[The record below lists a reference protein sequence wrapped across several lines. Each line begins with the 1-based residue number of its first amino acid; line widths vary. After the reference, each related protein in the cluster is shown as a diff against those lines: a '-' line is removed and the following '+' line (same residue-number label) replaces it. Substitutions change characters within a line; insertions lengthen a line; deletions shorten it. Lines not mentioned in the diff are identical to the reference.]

1 MDPKTTVVKSKSSN
15 GGVSNKR
22 EKQKFTKS
30 DAEFQPFCMKKR
42 GVYVENKDDK
52 LINIYENND
61 AEIKKKPPPRPR
73 PGQKKFLTS
82 VLNILSKSTTG
93 TQYPDSEQIRARKK
107 TSKIHKKRYQEPEP
121 YNDEYIETTIKT
133 KKPKYKSKIL
143 NGDSYIS
150 FNDKFVVLQSKK
162 DIIHTPSNF
171 SENFPI
177 SESSNPI
184 RELLE
189 NNIYSGVAE
198 GLAKEILEGRS
209 ETPVINPDDP
219 STLVADTPKDDK
231 KIYNFFVDL
240 LETTFDVYNVETEQ
254 AKSKDSILEI
264 EETVAKKL
272 NFNIDTP
279 EKEECHDHDY
289 DLKFQIQED
298 KIYEPVYM
306 NQRPKAKRKLPKR
319 CLHSRSF
326 VYSQPLPKS
335 KSLDIK
341 KKTQTQQSKK
351 NELLNTIKEELKMDF
366 MTYEEPQNLFQALRN
381 MAKYK
386 RKCQGKKTIHFE
398 QNDRSLNDECIF
410 SRDIFSDKKIANRK
424 VRKEKIKVEKEAHS
438 VAKHFRPKKEPEIN
452 LSSHSLKVFGI
463 EYENNYDHTKYIPS
477 SPNISEVED
486 FNGSFGISA
495 SSLDIKGFYS
505 LIQE

>member
-1 MDPKTTVVKSKSSN
+1 MDLKTTVVKSKSSN
-15 GGVSNKR
+15 GRVSNKR
-22 EKQKFTKS
+22 EQQKFTKS
-30 DAEFQPFCMKKR
+30 DAGFQPLCMKKR

-52 LINIYENND
+52 LIDIYENND
-61 AEIKKKPPPRPR
+61 AETKKKPPPRPR

-93 TQYPDSEQIRARKK
+93 TQYPDSEQISARKK
-107 TSKIHKKRYQEPEP
+107 TSKIQKKNYQESEA
-121 YNDEYIETTIKT
+121 YHDDYIETTTKT
-133 KKPKYKSKIL
+133 KKPKKYKSKIL

-177 SESSNPI
+177 SESTNPI

-219 STLVADTPKDDK
+219 STLVSDTPKDDK

-272 NFNIDTP
+272 NFNIDTT
-279 EKEECHDHDY
+279 EKEECHGHDH

-298 KIYEPVYM
+298 NIYEPVYT
-306 NQRPKAKRKLPKR
+306 NQKPKAKNKFSKR

-335 KSLDIK
+335 NSLVIK
-341 KKTQTQQSKK
+341 KKPQTMHSKK
-351 NELLNTIKEELKMDF
+351 NDLLNTIKEELKMDF

-398 QNDRSLNDECIF
+398 QNDSNINDECIF

-424 VRKEKIKVEKEAHS
+424 IRKEKVKVEKEPHS
-438 VAKHFRPKKEPEIN
+438 VAKKIKTKREPDNNI
-452 LSSHSLKVFGI
+452 SSHSLQVYGI
-463 EYENNYDHTKYIPS
+463 EYENNYDDPNYTS
-477 SPNISEVED
+477 FTNISEVDD
-486 FNGSFGISA
+486 FNGSFGVSA

-505 LIQE
+505 LIQ